1 MKRAPLAGLTLV
13 AVLAAGIGGYWAG
26 THGVPTGGDGPFAA
40 ASLADTGPVIYYRDP
55 DGQPFYSPTPRQSM
69 DGRSFRAVYASEDIS
84 FEDRPPAAA
93 SSSGTANPRRVLY
106 YRNPMGLPDTS
117 PTPKKDSMG
126 MDYIAV
132 YEGEADEDQVVR
144 VSPGKLQRTGVR
156 SELVERRVISRYVR
170 APGAVQLDERRI
182 AVVATRSDAFIE
194 EVANITTGERVTK
207 GQALMRLYSPEV
219 AVASAQFLTEL
230 NTPGREPAFGG
241 ARQRLE
247 NLGVPMDAI
256 VEIER
261 SRRPLLAMTLRA
273 PRDGIVLERN
283 ATNGMKAAPGGVLF
297 RIADIFMIWVLADVP
312 EYEVGAIR
320 LGARA
325 AIRLRSAQ
333 GEPLEGR
340 VSLIYP
346 QVDEVTRTTRVRIE
360 LANAAGRLLPN
371 MYAEVEISTG
381 APDPVTAVPDNAV
394 IASGTRQIVI
404 LDRGDGR
411 FEPRVV
417 TTGNRGDG
425 FIEIREGLVK
435 GDRVVVAANFLI
447 DAESN
452 LKAALRSLATSV
464 SQP

>member
-1 MKRAPLAGLTLV
+1 
-13 AVLAAGIGGYWAG
+13 
-26 THGVPTGGDGPFAA
+26 
-40 ASLADTGPVIYYRDP
+40 
-55 DGQPFYSPTPRQSM
+55 
-69 DGRSFRAVYASEDIS
+69 
-84 FEDRPPAAA
+84 
-93 SSSGTANPRRVLY
+93 
-106 YRNPMGLPDTS
+106 MGLPDTS